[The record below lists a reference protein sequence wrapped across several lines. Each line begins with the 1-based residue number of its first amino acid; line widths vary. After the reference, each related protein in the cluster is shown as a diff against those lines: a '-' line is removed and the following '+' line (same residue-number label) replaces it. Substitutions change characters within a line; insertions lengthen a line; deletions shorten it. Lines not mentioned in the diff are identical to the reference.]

1 VILNVFGI
9 FVGDYTDFSVDWYRN
24 IGATLSMTMLIN
36 TVSPHVAKIAMPLV
50 IALQRC
56 LDRGCR
62 FSYLPDES
70 KGETELRTKKV
81 LQQDVEKLYIGEEI
95 ASFYVYAQFFTTLWC
110 VLTYSSGIPILY
122 PVAFLNYMILYWVY
136 KILLIKYYRKTVSFN

>member
-1 VILNVFGI
+1 MVCFDLKFIILNVFGI

-50 IALQRC
+50 KGLLRC
-56 LDRGCR
+56 MDRGCR
-62 FSYLPDES
+62 FSYKPDLD

-81 LQQDVEKLYIGEEI
+81 LQQDVENLYIGEEI
-95 ASFYVYAQFFTTLWC
+95 ASFYVYA
-110 VLTYSSGIPILY
+110 
-122 PVAFLNYMILYWVY
+122 
-136 KILLIKYYRKTVSFN
+136 